1 MRERAQ
7 APLLDL
13 SKSCVSA
20 DMLLLSKPDLLD
32 ARIAADF
39 TGSSPAAMLGQASG
53 TAKDTARP
61 GNRKKTDTA
70 VPGCA
75 RGILIHASTWSG

>member
-13 SKSCVSA
+13 SKAWASS

-39 TGSSPAAMLGQASG
+39 TSSSDMLGQASG

-61 GNRKKTDTA
+61 GNRRKTGA
-70 VPGCA
+70 
-75 RGILIHASTWSG
+75 